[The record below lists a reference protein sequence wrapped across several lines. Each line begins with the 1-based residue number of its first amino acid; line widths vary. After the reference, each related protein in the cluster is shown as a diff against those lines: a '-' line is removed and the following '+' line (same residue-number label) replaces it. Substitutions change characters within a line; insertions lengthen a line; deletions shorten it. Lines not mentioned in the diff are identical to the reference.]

1 MANRNS
7 NEQLF
12 DDDIIDLRQY
22 FRVLNRYKWGII
34 GLAIAMS
41 VLVGLVTFSMTP
53 IYSAQSTLLIES
65 SDADVVSIE
74 EVYGLESASDEYF
87 QTQFEILKSRS
98 LIAATIEKANLLDN
112 KTFSPD
118 GDGFNWKTIFPF
130 SLIFA
135 ETEGKVS
142 EEVILQQAINRFSD
156 AMTIS
161 PIRNTQLVQINFES
175 PDSKLAANVA
185 NIHANQYIESIME
198 SKLDAT
204 MRASEWLSERLTG
217 LRDDVRAAEQR
228 VQEFRE
234 REGIAGSAGG
244 MTLANMEL
252 ERVSENIVEAR
263 EKRLELESLFQQVK
277 GVDVSDPDQ
286 IDLIPSVLQSN
297 LIRDIKSS
305 LLDIQRRKA
314 ELSKRYGY
322 RHPRMI
328 SVNNELDSALT
339 TYKAQVQS
347 ILNGVENEYR
357 VALSSEKSLEK
368 SMEQVRSSF
377 QSSNRKEYEF
387 RELEQEATTRREIY
401 NTFLTRF
408 NETSA
413 TGDLTSANA
422 RISDPAVAPI
432 HPAKPRKKL
441 IVAITFVLSLM
452 GGVVLAFLS
461 EALNNT
467 VKTPDDVELKLH
479 SNMLGL
485 VPIVDIKSEGVG
497 DVYSHFLTKNKS
509 NYAESVRTIR
519 TGLIL
524 SSLDEEQKIIS
535 VTSTVPG
542 EGKTSTSMSLAFAF
556 GQMEKVLLIDADMRR
571 PSIGKAVGINQ
582 TNRPGLS
589 NVIAGTATLSEALYD
604 YVDGKIKV
612 LSSGP
617 VPPNPLEL
625 MGSKR
630 FKALLAELRTHF
642 DRIIIDT
649 APSGAVSDALA
660 LSKLSDTMVY
670 VVKAD
675 ATPANQVA
683 NSLNRLKEVD
693 ADISGVVL
701 NQLNMS
707 KNAAYYEQYYSG
719 YYNYHNYGTES

>member
-1 MANRNS
+1 MANRSGNAP
-7 NEQLF
+7 LF

-22 FRVLNRYKWGII
+22 FRVLNRYKWGIL

-41 VLVGLVTFSMTP
+41 VLVGVVTFSMTP
-53 IYSAQSTLLIES
+53 IYNAQATLLIES
-65 SDADVVSIE
+65 SDAEVVSIE

-98 LIAATIEKANLLDN
+98 LIGETIKKAKLLSN
-112 KTFSPD
+112 KTFSPEKS
-118 GDGFNWKTIFPF
+118 GFSWKTIFPF
-130 SLIFA
+130 NLIF
-135 ETEGKVS
+135 TESVQPS
-142 EEVILQQAINRFSD
+142 EEVVLQNAINRFSN
-156 AMTIS
+156 ALTIT
-161 PIRNTQLVQINFES
+161 PIRNTQLVQIHFES
-175 PDSKLAANVA
+175 PDPKLAAAVA
-185 NIHANQYIESIME
+185 NIHSNQYIESNME
-198 SKLDAT
+198 SKLNAT
-204 MRASEWLSERLTG
+204 MQASEWLSERLTG
-217 LRDDVRAAEQR
+217 LREDVRAAELR

-244 MTLANMEL
+244 MSLANMEL

-263 EKRLELESLFQQVK
+263 ERRLELESLYQQVK
-277 GVDVSDPDQ
+277 NVDVSDPNQ
-286 IDLIPSVLQSN
+286 LDLIPAVLQSN
-297 LIRDIKSS
+297 LIRDIKAS
-305 LLDIQRRKA
+305 LLDIQRSKA

-328 SVNNELDSALT
+328 SVNNELDSALGS
-339 TYKAQVQS
+339 YRSQVQS

-357 VALSSEKSLEK
+357 VALASERSLEE
-368 SMEQVRSSF
+368 SMDQARTSF
-377 QSSNRKEYEF
+377 QSLNRKEYEL
-387 RELEQEATTRREIY
+387 RELEQEANTRREIY

-413 TGDLTSANA
+413 TGDLTTANA
-422 RISDPAVAPI
+422 RVSDPAVSPI
-432 HPAKPRKKL
+432 RPAKPRKKL
-441 IVAITFVLSLM
+441 IVAITFILSVIV
-452 GGVVLAFLS
+452 GIVLAFLS

-467 VKTPDDVELKLH
+467 VKTPDDVEFKLH

-485 VPIVDIKSEGVG
+485 VPIVDLKSEGVT
-497 DVYSHFLTKNKS
+497 DVYSYFLHRNKS
-509 NYAESVRTIR
+509 NYSESVRTIR

-542 EGKTSTSMSLAFAF
+542 EGKTSTSLSLAFAF
-556 GQMEKVLLIDADMRR
+556 GQMEKVLLVDADMRR
-571 PSIGKAVGINQ
+571 PSIGKAVGISQ
-582 TNRPGLS
+582 SNRPGLS
-589 NVIAGTATLSEALYD
+589 NVIAGTASLSDALYD
-604 YVDGKIKV
+604 YDEGNIKV

-630 FKALLAELRTHF
+630 FKALLSELRSHF

-675 ATPANQVA
+675 VTSATQAA
-683 NSLNRLKEVD
+683 NSINRLKAVD
-693 ADISGVVL
+693 ANIAGVVL

-719 YYNYHNYGTES
+719 YYNYHNYGTEA

>member
-1 MANRNS
+1 MANRSS

-22 FRVLNRYKWGII
+22 FRVLNRYKWGIL
-34 GLAIAMS
+34 GLAFAMS

-53 IYSAQSTLLIES
+53 IYNAQATLLIES
-65 SDADVVSIE
+65 SDAEVVSIE

-87 QTQFEILKSRS
+87 QTQFEILKSRA
-98 LIAATIEKANLLDN
+98 LIAETIEKAKLLSN
-112 KTFSPD
+112 KIFSPER
-118 GDGFNWKTIFPF
+118 DGFSWKKIFPLN
-130 SLIFA
+130 LIFA
-135 ETEGKVS
+135 TTEKPS
-142 EEVILQQAINRFSD
+142 EEVVLQNAINRFTD
-156 AMTIS
+156 ALTIT
-161 PIRNTQLVQINFES
+161 PIRNTQLVQIHFES
-175 PDSKLAANVA
+175 PDAKLAAKVA
-185 NIHANQYIESIME
+185 NVHANQYIESTME

-217 LRDDVRAAEQR
+217 LRDDVRAAELR

-244 MTLANMEL
+244 MSLANMEL

-263 EKRLELESLFQQVK
+263 ERRLELESLYQQVK
-277 GVDVSDPDQ
+277 GVDVSDPSQ
-286 IDLIPSVLQSN
+286 LDLIPVVLQSN
-297 LIRDIKSS
+297 LVRDIKAS

-328 SVNNELDSALT
+328 SVNNELESALGS
-339 TYKAQVQS
+339 YKAQVQS
-347 ILNGVENEYR
+347 ILNGVEHEYK
-357 VALSSEKSLEK
+357 VALSSERSLEK
-368 SMEQVRSSF
+368 TMDQARTSF
-377 QSSNRKEYEF
+377 QSLNRKEYEL
-387 RELEQEATTRREIY
+387 RELEQEAKTRREIY

-413 TGDLTSANA
+413 TGDLTTANA
-422 RISDPAVAPI
+422 RISDPAVAPLG
-432 HPAKPRKKL
+432 PAKPRKKL
-441 IVAITFVLSLM
+441 IVAITFVLSVIV
-452 GGVVLAFLS
+452 GVVLAFLS

-467 VKTPDDVELKLH
+467 IKTPDDVELKLH

-485 VPIVDIKSEGVG
+485 VPVVDLKSEGVG
-497 DVYSHFLTKNKS
+497 DVYSYFLTRNKS
-509 NYAESVRTIR
+509 NYAEAVRTIR

-542 EGKTSTSMSLAFAF
+542 EGKTSTSLSLAFAF

-571 PSIGKAVGINQ
+571 PSIGRAVGINQ

-604 YVDGKIKV
+604 YQDGKIKV
-612 LSSGP
+612 LASGP

-630 FKALLAELRTHF
+630 FKTLLNELKTHF

-660 LSKLSDTMVY
+660 LSQLSDTMVY

-675 ATPANQVA
+675 VTSATQASNTIR
-683 NSLNRLKEVD
+683 RLKDVD
-693 ADISGVVL
+693 ANIAGVVL

-719 YYNYHNYGTES
+719 YYNYHNYGTET